1 MGLLSKNDGPGLQIK
16 RIDSWHD
23 YGSNENYIK
32 LIQKF
37 VNQNLIK
44 NDEFTYIH
52 NDTVYKYNVDENVIK
67 NKIYRAKKL
76 SKFIPNLEKTTAN
89 FYSYRYVE
97 GNLLNEEKSKAVFL
111 NFLNNISVPWD
122 LTCDE
127 IIYCMKGT
135 FRLTCNGESYICNP
149 GDVLYVPRDNHIAY
163 ECDEKCII
171 FYAAYPHDWKKKA
184 GLTHVP
190 GIDPEDMG
198 LE

>member
-1 MGLLSKNDGPGLQIK
+1 MNNIFEFNGPIETPG
-16 RIDSWHD
+16 
-23 YGSNENYIK
+23 YIK
-32 LIQKF
+32 T
-37 VNQNLIK
+37 NG
-44 NDEFTYIH
+44 
-52 NDTVYKYNVDENVIK
+52 
-67 NKIYRAKKL
+67 
-76 SKFIPNLEKTTAN
+76 S
-89 FYSYRYVE
+89 
-97 GNLLNEEKSKAVFL
+97 
-111 NFLNNISVPWD
+111 

-184 GLTHVP
+184 GITHVP

-198 LE
+198 LN